1 MQRKPPDTRI
11 YGEITEL
18 NREFLHLLAH
28 FDRADQDP
36 VFGLDPLLARRL
48 ASLDAMEREVIESTP
63 CLLAEFRSLPGS
75 DAAPAIS
82 DGAHRDDGWSA
93 ACRRDIEVFAA
104 SLLTYL
110 WQVHSRTPP
119 VNDLVH
125 RPGQGRIQ
133 DAVRTEFLAHT
144 PACRTCSYA
153 VAGTVVRSSAFLA
166 GSGWLGVD
174 LRPESAGAVSPEHRA
189 TDRRPKLA
197 PWHRARDH
205 LPSLLGQAA

>member
-1 MQRKPPDTRI
+1 MQRKPPDTHI

-36 VFGLDPLLARRL
+36 VFSLDPLLARRL
-48 ASLDAMEREVIESTP
+48 ASLDAMEREVIASTP

-110 WQVHSRTPP
+110 WQSTHGHPLLTTLCIGLDKDAYRMLSELSFSRIRQHAEHAATLLQARLCAHPRFWP
-119 VNDLVH
+119 DLVGSVSISD
-125 RPGQGRIQ
+125 RNLRVLSRLSIVQLTVAQSWPRGTGRETTY
-133 DAVRTEFLAHT
+133 R
-144 PACRTCSYA
+144 
-153 VAGTVVRSSAFLA
+153 RS
-166 GSGWLGVD
+166 
-174 LRPESAGAVSPEHRA
+174 
-189 TDRRPKLA
+189 
-197 PWHRARDH
+197 
-205 LPSLLGQAA
+205 